1 MKNIFFI
8 TTFLVVFIFVPR
20 TAFGAVAIN
29 EVAWMGTNISANDEW
44 IELYN
49 NGAEAVNLTGWLL
62 EATDD
67 TPTINLTG
75 IISANGYFLLE
86 RTDDSTIPDITADQ
100 IYTGALGNTG
110 EYLKLKDNTNNVVDD
125 LDFTDGWPA
134 GDNSTKQ
141 TMEKTISGWQ
151 TSLNSGGTPKA
162 QNSNGTT
169 EELETTEKP
178 KTPTVSTSTNPPIAE
193 AGDNIIAFINQ
204 EIKFDGTK
212 STDPDGDELSYS
224 WNMGDGKLI
233 EKPSF
238 TYKYNYPGTYLVTL
252 MVYDGRYYVS
262 DTITVKIQSGQITIN
277 EFLPNPSGK
286 DEEEEW
292 IEIYNDSDSIVDIS
306 NWRLDDEASGSE
318 PFIFPKNTLIAPK
331 SYIVFTRQI
340 TEIALNNDKDSVR
353 LLLPE
358 GAVFQ
363 EINYEKPPQGE
374 SSAKT
379 GEGFVWNIPTP
390 GTTNIAGMVINE
402 SKNINYQVSIKPEIV
417 KESSQDYAWLYQ
429 NTDKKQIEGGYTT
442 IEPVSN
448 ATNIESPTSNLAAI
462 KEMTNS
468 KQSTNLVL
476 IIGLVVLF
484 GFIIGL
490 ILVKFRKKYQQPNVF
505 R

>member
-1 MKNIFFI
+1 MSNTKGPIALFNSTTHSKTTIIDYIEYGAADQTNESKAVDAGIWTAGTFI
-8 TTFLVVFIFVPR
+8 PD
-20 TAFGAVAIN
+20 VAEGKAIKLKTDG
-29 EVAWMGTNISANDEW
+29 VD
-44 IELYN
+44 N
-49 NGAEAVNLTGWLL
+49 NLSSDWE
-62 EATDD
+62 EAT
-67 TPTINLTG
+67 P
-75 IISANGYFLLE
+75 
-86 RTDDSTIPDITADQ
+86 
-100 IYTGALGNTG
+100 
-110 EYLKLKDNTNNVVDD
+110 
-125 LDFTDGWPA
+125 
-134 GDNSTKQ
+134 
-141 TMEKTISGWQ
+141 
-151 TSLNSGGTPKA
+151 SLSQEGTPPPQQQVIQEQA
-162 QNSNGTT
+162 AGI
-169 EELETTEKP
+169 
-178 KTPTVSTSTNPPIAE
+178 TNRPPIAE
-193 AGDNIIAFINQ
+193 AGDNIIAFIDQ

-238 TYKYNYPGTYLVTL
+238 AYKYNYPGTYLVTL

-306 NWRLDDEASGSE
+306 NWQLDDEASGSE

-363 EINYEKPPQGE
+363 EINYEKPPQGK

-448 ATNIESPTSNLAAI
+448 ATNIESPTSNLAAV

>member
-20 TAFGAVAIN
+20 ITFGAVVIN

-44 IELYN
+44 IELHN
-49 NGAEAVNLTGWLL
+49 NGTEAVNLTGWFL
-62 EATDD
+62 EAADG

-125 LDFTDGWPA
+125 LDFADGWPA
-134 GDNSTKQ
+134 VDNSTKQ
-141 TMEKTISGWQ
+141 TMEKILADWQ
-151 TSLNSGGTPKA
+151 TSLNPGGTPKI
-162 QNSNGTT
+162 QNSSGTT
-169 EELETTEKP
+169 EEPGVTKKP
-178 KTPTVSTSTNPPIAE
+178 ETPTVSMSANPPIAE

-277 EFLPNPSGK
+277 EFLPNPSGN

-306 NWRLDDEASGSE
+306 DWQLDDEASGSE

-340 TEIALNNDKDSVR
+340 TGIALNNDKDSIR

-363 EINYEKPPQGE
+363 EINYEKPPQGK

-379 GEGFVWNIPTP
+379 GEGFVWNVPTP
-390 GTTNIAGMVINE
+390 GTTNIAGIAISE
-402 SKNINYQVSIKPEIV
+402 GKNINYQVNIKPEIV
-417 KESSQDYAWLYQ
+417 KEPSQDYAWLYQ
-429 NTDKKQIEGGYTT
+429 NMGQKQVEGGYTT
-442 IEPVSN
+442 VEPTT
-448 ATNIESPTSNLAAI
+448 ANIKSPTSNLATV
-462 KEMTNS
+462 KEITNQ

-476 IIGLVVLF
+476 IIGLIALV
-484 GFIIGL
+484 GFIAGFL
-490 ILVKFRKKYQQPNVF
+490 LVKFRKKYHQPITF
-505 R
+505 S